1 MIAMAPAALVAA
13 MDREHRAIV
22 HAAAPQIGE
31 TIEQAGMAGAFG

>member
-13 MDREHRAIV
+13 MDREHP
-22 HAAAPQIGE
+22 AAPQIGE

>member
-1 MIAMAPAALVAA
+1 MVTMALSALVAA
-13 MDREHRAIV
+13 VNRHHRAIV

>member
-1 MIAMAPAALVAA
+1 MTLAALIPAVNGQ
-13 MDREHRAIV
+13 HRAIV